1 MELPV
6 GVAEIYLNYGV
17 LGATIMILFVVAWR
31 QWVQND
37 RLQERR
43 VEELKSALET
53 VNKIVATLDTA
64 IEVASRSQAS
74 TRAK

>member
-64 IEVASRSQAS
+64 I
-74 TRAK
+74 